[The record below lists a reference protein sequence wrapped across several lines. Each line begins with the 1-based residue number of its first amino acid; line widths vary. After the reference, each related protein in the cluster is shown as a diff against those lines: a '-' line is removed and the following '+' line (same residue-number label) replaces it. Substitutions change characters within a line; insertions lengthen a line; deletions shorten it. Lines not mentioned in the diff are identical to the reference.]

1 MGDKWHS
8 TPKHWR
14 RVRVMGIR
22 FRKSISF
29 GKFFR
34 LNLSKSGVSLGVG
47 PPGLNVNIGPRGV
60 RQTVGLPGTGVYYQE
75 SHQWP
80 KSTEVAAVA
89 TPQEASNSELGWK
102 IIGIALAIIA
112 LVVYLGSGSSTAA
125 SKHPITT
132 PVPSPP
138 PVVVSPPKPDRPLN
152 RDEVRELQT
161 LLKKQGFNA
170 GTADGVMGPKTRT
183 AAKAFASARQM
194 KDAPGD
200 PTLRV
205 LEVARGQ
212 NGDKRKSTH

>member
-1 MGDKWHS
+1 
-8 TPKHWR
+8 
-14 RVRVMGIR
+14 MGIR

-60 RQTVGLPGTGVYYQE
+60 RQTVGLPGTGLSYQE

-80 KSTEVAAVA
+80 KSTEA
-89 TPQEASNSELGWK
+89 TPAVTSQEASNAELGWK
-102 IIGIALAIIA
+102 IIGMALAIIA
-112 LVVYLGSGSSTAA
+112 LVVYFGSGSSTTA

-138 PVVVSPPKPDRPLN
+138 PVVVSPPKQDRPLN
-152 RDEVRELQT
+152 RDEIRELQT
-161 LLKKQGFNA
+161 LLKKKGFNA
-170 GTADGVMGPKTRT
+170 GTPDGVIGPKTR
-183 AAKAFASARQM
+183 AAAQAFSHTQQI
-194 KDAPGD
+194 KDAPGE

-205 LEVARGQ
+205 LEVARG
-212 NGDKRKSTH
+212 H

>member
-1 MGDKWHS
+1 MGL
-8 TPKHWR
+8 
-14 RVRVMGIR
+14 R

-80 KSTEVAAVA
+80 KSTEVAPAP
-89 TPQEASNSELGWK
+89 TSQEASNAELGWK
-102 IIGIALAIIA
+102 IIGFGLALIA
-112 LVVYLGSGSSTAA
+112 LVVYLASGSSTPV
-125 SKHPITT
+125 STHPITT
-132 PVPSPP
+132 PAPSPP
-138 PVVVSPPKPDRPLN
+138 PVAVPLPKSDRPLT

-161 LLKKQGFNA
+161 LLKKNGFNA
-170 GTADGVMGPKTRT
+170 GTPDGLMGPKTR
-183 AAKAFASARQM
+183 AATKAFASAHQM
-194 KDAPGD
+194 KDAPGE

-205 LEVARGQ
+205 LDAARG
-212 NGDKRKSTH
+212 H

>member
-1 MGDKWHS
+1 
-8 TPKHWR
+8 
-14 RVRVMGIR
+14 MGIR

>member
-1 MGDKWHS
+1 MGL
-8 TPKHWR
+8 
-14 RVRVMGIR
+14 R

-80 KSTEVAAVA
+80 KSTEATLAV
-89 TPQEASNSELGWK
+89 TSQEASNSELGWK

-112 LVVYLGSGSSTAA
+112 LVVYFGSGSSTTA

-132 PVPSPP
+132 PAPSPT
-138 PVVVSPPKPDRPLN
+138 PVVVSPPKQDRPLN
-152 RDEVRELQT
+152 RDEIRELQT
-161 LLKKQGFNA
+161 LLKKKGFNA
-170 GTADGVMGPKTRT
+170 GTPDGVIGPKTR
-183 AAKAFASARQM
+183 AAAQAFSHTQQI
-194 KDAPGD
+194 KDAPGE

-205 LEVARGQ
+205 LEVARG
-212 NGDKRKSTH
+212 H

>member
-1 MGDKWHS
+1 
-8 TPKHWR
+8 
-14 RVRVMGIR
+14 MGIR
-22 FRKSISF
+22 FRKSVSF

-80 KSTEVAAVA
+80 KSTAVEPAA
-89 TPQEASNSELGWK
+89 TSQGASNSALGWK
-102 IIGIALAIIA
+102 IIGIAVAVIA
-112 LVVYLGSGSSTAA
+112 LVAYLGGGTSTTA
-125 SKHPITT
+125 SQQPTTVITPAPT
-132 PVPSPP
+132 P
-138 PVVVSPPKPDRPLN
+138 PVTQPKPDRPLN

-170 GTADGVMGPKTRT
+170 GAPDGVIGPKTR
-183 AAKAFASARQM
+183 AAAQAFSRKHQM
-194 KDAPGD
+194 KDAPGE

-205 LEVARGQ
+205 LDAARG
-212 NGDKRKSTH
+212 H

>member
-1 MGDKWHS
+1 
-8 TPKHWR
+8 
-14 RVRVMGIR
+14 MGIR

-80 KSTEVAAVA
+80 KSTEVAPVA

-102 IIGIALAIIA
+102 IIGIAIAIIA
-112 LVVYLGSGSSTAA
+112 LVVYLGSGSSTTA

-132 PVPSPP
+132 PAPSPP

-152 RDEVRELQT
+152 RDEIRELQT
-161 LLKKQGFNA
+161 LLKKKGFNA
-170 GTADGVMGPKTRT
+170 GAPDGVMGPKTRT
-183 AAKAFASARQM
+183 AAKAFASAHQM
-194 KDAPGD
+194 KDAPGE

>member
-1 MGDKWHS
+1 
-8 TPKHWR
+8 
-14 RVRVMGIR
+14 MGIR

-80 KSTEVAAVA
+80 KSTEVAPVA
-89 TPQEASNSELGWK
+89 TVQEASNSELGWK
-102 IIGIALAIIA
+102 IIGIAIAIIA
-112 LVVYLGSGSSTAA
+112 LVVYFGSGSSTTAT
-125 SKHPITT
+125 KHPVTT
-132 PVPSPP
+132 PAPSPP
-138 PVVVSPPKPDRPLN
+138 PPAVAPPKPDRPLI

-161 LLKKQGFNA
+161 LLKTQGFNT
-170 GTADGVMGPKTRT
+170 GTADGVMGPKTR
-183 AAKAFASARQM
+183 AAAQAFSRKHQM
-194 KDAPGD
+194 KDAQGE

-205 LEVARGQ
+205 LDAARG
-212 NGDKRKSTH
+212 H